1 MPLLP
6 GIDDINA
13 VEFAFNHSPLVGIH
27 LQRIAPELE
36 LQVTTSGESI
46 ATYLLA
52 NRNLANITGSV
63 TERDRKTVNAA
74 RHVGGQK

>member
-6 GIDDINA
+6 VIDDINA
-13 VEFAFNHSPLVGIH
+13 VEFAFNHSPLAGMRV
-27 LQRIAPELE
+27 QRIAPEPE
-36 LQVTTSGESI
+36 LQETASGVSI

-52 NRNLANITGSV
+52 NRNLTNITGSV